1 MLDKTEIIG
10 YLGNSA
16 TVAEINQKKV
26 VNFTCCV
33 TTKWKDAQGILKER
47 QKWYS
52 CSWWLQNTNIA
63 QYLKKG
69 TLVYI
74 SGEVEAKTYTN
85 KQTNEVT
92 GQLSLRV
99 NQLQLLGGAKPTT
112 NTTQVDDLNNS
123 EIDPPF

>member
-16 TVAEINQKKV
+16 TVSEINQKKV

-33 TTKWKDAQGILKER
+33 TTKWKDAQGVSKER
-47 QKWYS
+47 SKWYS

-74 SGEVEAKTYTN
+74 IGEVEAKTYTN

-99 NQLQLLGGAKPTT
+99 NQLQLLGGAKSTAQDNQQDAQPISD
-112 NTTQVDDLNNS
+112 DDL
-123 EIDPPF
+123 F

>member
-69 TLVYI
+69 TLVYLEG
-74 SGEVEAKTYTN
+74 SVEAKIYKN
-85 KQTNEVT
+85 KDVVQVP
-92 GQLSLRV
+92 QLSMRV
-99 NQLQLLGGAKPTT
+99 NNIQLLGGEKPTT
-112 NTTQVDDLNNS
+112 STTQADDLNNS
-123 EIDPPF
+123 YTEPPF